1 MIKFKLYISG
11 LYSGNVIFDGDLLIE
26 KLNPFTNKIESLKP
40 ISKEENTYYLNLTKI
55 DLKSLFNNFDVYTKS
70 LVNTDKDTVINN
82 LGETHSKLNE
92 YIWVQRNKK
101 FPLDIIIVD
110 NKIVGFICLS
120 RETCTI
126 LIMDGYEEYTVL
138 KEWEKTHKNEE
149 IYSIRFGGNYMI
161 DMKDGIKLLQM
172 YISLIL

>member
-26 KLNPFTNKIESLKP
+26 KLNPFTNKVENLKP

-138 KEWEKTHKNEE
+138 KEWEKLIK
-149 IYSIRFGGNYMI
+149 
-161 DMKDGIKLLQM
+161 MKR
-172 YISLIL
+172 YIL